1 MEILYIFYNLYKLA
15 CTTFKMEKMK
25 LIIYVHQGLSKT
37 HCFLFITWEV
47 QL

>member
-1 MEILYIFYNLYKLA
+1 MEILYTIYHLYKLA
-15 CTTFKMEKMK
+15 STTFKMEKMK
-25 LIIYVHQGLSKT
+25 LIIYEHQGLSKT